1 MVKIDFNKGGKK
13 TPTSIRARKKFA
25 SLEERISH
33 LEIANKRVS
42 KRYER
47 FVKGASTKRSKNA
60 DEITPK
66 SRTNKQL
73 REAGLNIKRA
83 DESLKRRLLFSNVLV
98 DEIRES
104 AQENKTTAGKQVIRN
119 IICGRIVKKYRLSKA
134 MAGAT
139 KLARNSLMRSTSG
152 PLKKMDCGWKE
163 RVFSVLLRL
172 PFLSAKPTTPSS

>member
-1 MVKIDFNKGGKK
+1 M
-13 TPTSIRARKKFA
+13 
-25 SLEERISH
+25 
-33 LEIANKRVS
+33 
-42 KRYER
+42 
-47 FVKGASTKRSKNA
+47 
-60 DEITPK
+60 
-66 SRTNKQL
+66 
-73 REAGLNIKRA
+73 
-83 DESLKRRLLFSNVLV
+83 